1 MKKGIIPLFAHLVFV
16 MLLSTFLYGI
26 SPASLAHCAPS
37 PCEAFGILRMKDKKE
52 APVFSLKGL
61 DGNTTALN
69 GLRGRPVLL
78 FFWGSWCAACKE
90 DMPSL
95 QKLAE
100 GKQDQLTVFTIA
112 CDGEREKRIQKIVK
126 DLKLNLPVLLVY
138 KEKVLKDYSVNA
150 IPMAI
155 LIDQEGF
162 WTGKIVGQRDWS
174 SAEAWF
180 ALKEL
185 FGLR

>member
-1 MKKGIIPLFAHLVFV
+1 MRKGTIPLFVHVGFV
-16 MLLSTFLYGI
+16 MLLSSLLYEI

-37 PCEAFGILRMKDKKE
+37 PCETFGILRMKDKKE
-52 APVFSLKGL
+52 APLFSLKGL
-61 DGNTTALN
+61 DGNMTALN

-95 QKLAE
+95 QKFADD
-100 GKQDQLTVFTIA
+100 KRDQLTVFTIA
-112 CDGEREKRIQKIVK
+112 VDGEREKRVQKIVK
-126 DLKLNLPVLLVY
+126 DLKVNLPVLLVY

-162 WTGKIVGQRDWS
+162 WIGKIVGQRDWS
-174 SAEAWF
+174 SAEAWS